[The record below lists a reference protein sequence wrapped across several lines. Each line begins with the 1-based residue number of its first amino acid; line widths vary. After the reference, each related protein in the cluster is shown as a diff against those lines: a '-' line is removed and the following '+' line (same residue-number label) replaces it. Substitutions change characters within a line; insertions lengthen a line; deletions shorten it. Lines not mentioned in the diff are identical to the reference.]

1 MDVFRLS
8 VDLVTGVAWPLVV
21 LWIVLAFRSEIRTVL
36 RTRNTRLKA
45 GPFELGIE
53 QARVDV
59 ELATAAA
66 DVTQFRSGPTLGFGE
81 VPSEI
86 ADRADSDP
94 TGTILRAYA
103 LIEEALRAKLAEDGA
118 SVDNLTGLSGVQ
130 LAALAAAQGLISPQS
145 VEAVRGVAVLRNLT
159 AHGQRGEIDT
169 ETALDYVSLIDAT
182 LFALRARPGR
192 LATHS

>member
-1 MDVFRLS
+1 MDAFRLS
-8 VDLVTGVAWPLVV
+8 VNLVTGVAWPLVV

-36 RTRNTRLKA
+36 GARNTRLKA

-59 ELATAAA
+59 EAATAAA
-66 DVTQFRSGPTLGFGE
+66 DVTQSRTGPTLGFGE

-94 TGTILRAYA
+94 TGTILRAYG
-103 LIEEALRAKLAEDGA
+103 LIEEALRAKLAGDGT
-118 SVDNLTGLSGVQ
+118 SVANLTKLSGVQ
-130 LAALAAAQGLISPQS
+130 LAALAAAQGLISPQA

-159 AHGQRGEIDT
+159 AHGQRGEIGT
-169 ETALDYVSLIDAT
+169 EKALDYVSLIDAT
-182 LFALRARPGR
+182 LFALRAGPGR
-192 LATHS
+192 PPANS